1 MESQE
6 RWALAKL
13 SDLLPSG
20 KETDFGQ
27 EICLKMEQCFLYDL
41 KSI

>member
-1 MESQE
+1 MEPQG
-6 RWALAKL
+6 RWVLDKL
-13 SDLLPSG
+13 SDLLPFG